1 MDKEQ
6 LLNHL
11 QEENAALR
19 QENKTLKARILQD
32 RMERMV
38 KDDQLSQQIANH
50 VEEFYPEPPAPWYI
64 CILFYGSKPTQERMP
79 SALGPGTPESPMEMI
94 LDAFQ
99 DTLENYG
106 QTFFVEVSGTIAC
119 LLNAELE
126 ASPEDTPEA
135 GRAFCAELR
144 DALQETHHLTYKK
157 TAVSH
162 IAISH
167 ASRMEQGPRFLYRSA
182 ISVAERRT
190 TDSSAVCMEEARI
203 MPSREPLTQIF
214 SLEPLFWRQI
224 QQHAFY
230 DAATTLDQLIQ
241 LTSLDQGSLERTLA
255 SVFSRMEMVLQ
266 TTVLEQGGDP
276 MRESE
281 FAPML
286 PALSEVKTYQEMREV
301 CYDILATLE
310 DRFYTP
316 PNARNKK
323 MANIES
329 FITANYTDHMMS
341 ATSIAEQ
348 FKISPSYLSRIF
360 RADMGI
366 GIVEYIHR
374 IRVDA
379 AKELL
384 KDESLT
390 MDAVAVKAGFS
401 NRWVLTRVFKK
412 VVGMTPGAFRSSLQ
426 S

>member
-1 MDKEQ
+1 MYKEQ
-6 LLNHL
+6 QILRL

-19 QENKTLKARILQD
+19 KENEVLKSIIQRD
-32 RMERMV
+32 CMERII
-38 KDDQLSQQIANH
+38 KDDQLSQQTSNH
-50 VEEFYPEPPAPWYI
+50 MEEFYPDPLAPWFI
-64 CILFYGSKPTQERMP
+64 CILFYGSRPAHEPPRPETE
-79 SALGPGTPESPMEMI
+79 AESPMSPLEMI
-94 LDAFQ
+94 STAFQ

-106 QTFFVEVSGTIAC
+106 QAYFFEVSGTIVC

-126 ASPEDTPEA
+126 AAPEDTPEA
-135 GRAFCAELR
+135 GRAFCTELR
-144 DALQETHHLTYKK
+144 DALSETHRLTYKQ

-190 TDSSAVCMEEARI
+190 TDSSAVCMEEAWI

-266 TTVLEQGGDP
+266 TTVQEQGGDP
-276 MRESE
+276 MRDSE

-286 PALSEVKTYQEMREV
+286 PALSEAKTYQEMREV

-329 FITANYTDHMMS
+329 YITANYTDQMMS

-379 AKELL
+379 AKEFL

-412 VVGMTPGAFRSSLQ
+412 IVGMTPGAFRSSLQ